1 MRGLRKRGINGAL
14 RVGSMMSEKLRWFSY
29 FWIGIALAMGA
40 CVKGE
45 MTPRTLP
52 EPVQVWTR
60 GMGSLTGLALLEEP
74 PALAVGLT
82 TGLLLMDL
90 TSEPPQGKWVPLGWV
105 VRLTA
110 RPHAVTLAIACLRG
124 CPSLALYDPPYE
136 QPQHV
141 LLRET
146 EPVNDLAFSPD
157 GRFLAAVTDVHGF
170 LWRLEPTP
178 TLHWAFPLP
187 DFEDARAGEAIAFT
201 PDGQEVLVDAG
212 VVLRVSVET
221 GQQIGAL
228 NTTGDVKAL
237 AVSPDGRWAA
247 GSDAEGIT
255 IWDLRTGEVVQR
267 LAERNPGA
275 LAFADGGRVL
285 RSQHGE
291 WEVATGRRLGDR
303 QEPLTVWQA
312 ARPEGTARLWQE
324 GETVWMETATGDR
337 RQLLE
342 TGAAAPGLAFSATG
356 ETLAYLGR
364 DGTIR
369 VLEVPGGQEQTR
381 IPLGEGQW
389 QPAWP
394 DRELL
399 RGEQAG
405 ERWVW
410 DLRTLRSWKVP
421 PGPRGVYS
429 LAVAP
434 DRSRWAVGTEDGT
447 IWVGEVDRERWQWW
461 AQGGPNPIQALTFSP
476 DGRWVAAGSSQH
488 GPGPAMDET
497 PLRIWETA
505 SGRLVCATDLGW
517 GAQDRL
523 GQVDVMRLAF
533 HPDNQ
538 RLLALGVATKPEN
551 TPELMKTRWRG
562 RWVEVPGCMLREE
575 FPLTGWPGALI
586 TSPDG
591 RWLVIQ
597 IGEEWMWWDLRRDLP
612 GDGKPGGR
620 LNGWGANAVATFSP
634 DGRWLAVVLE
644 DGRVSL
650 WQMPP

>member
-1 MRGLRKRGINGAL
+1 MMR
-14 RVGSMMSEKLRWFSY
+14 EKPWWFSY

-40 CVKGE
+40 CVEGE

-90 TSEPPQGKWVPLGWV
+90 TSEPPQGKWVSRGWIAH
-105 VRLTA
+105 LAA

-405 ERWVW
+405 EQWVW

-523 GQVDVMRLAF
+523 GQVDVIRLAF

-538 RLLALGVATKPEN
+538 RLLALGAATKPEN
-551 TPELMKTRWRG
+551 TPELMKTQWRG

-586 TSPDG
+586 PSPDG

>member
-14 RVGSMMSEKLRWFSY
+14 LVGSMMGEKPRWFSY

-52 EPVQVWTR
+52 EPVQVWMQ
-60 GMGSLTGLALLEEP
+60 GLGSLTGLALLEEP

-82 TGLLLMDL
+82 TGLLRMDL

-105 VRLTA
+105 ARLAA
-110 RPHAVTLAIACLRG
+110 RPHAATLAIACLRG
-124 CPSLALYDPPYE
+124 CPSLALYEPPYE

-141 LLRET
+141 LLREP
-146 EPVNDLAFSPD
+146 EPVNVLAFSPD

-178 TLHWAFPLP
+178 TLHWAFPFP
-187 DFEDARAGEAIAFT
+187 DFEDARPGEAMAFT

-212 VVLRVSVET
+212 DVLRLSVET
-221 GQQIGAL
+221 GQRIGAL
-228 NTTGDVKAL
+228 NPTGDVKAL
-237 AVSPDGRWAA
+237 AISPDGRWAA

-275 LAFADGGRVL
+275 LAFADGGRML
-285 RSQHGE
+285 RSQHGV

-303 QEPLTVWQA
+303 QEPLIVLQA
-312 ARPEGTARLWQE
+312 ARPEGTVRLWQE

-356 ETLAYLGR
+356 ETLAYMGR

-369 VLEVPGGQEQTR
+369 VLEVQRGQEQTR
-381 IPLGEGQW
+381 IALGQEPW
-389 QPAWP
+389 WP
-394 DRELL
+394 DRTAIELL
-399 RGEQAG
+399 RGERAG
-405 ERWVW
+405 ELWVW

-434 DRSRWAVGTEDGT
+434 DRSRWAAGTENGT
-447 IWVGEVDRERWQWW
+447 IWVGEVGRGSWQWW
-461 AQGGPNPIQALTFSP
+461 ARGGPNPIQALAFSP

-517 GAQDRL
+517 GARDRL
-523 GQVDVMRLAF
+523 GQVEVMQLAF
-533 HPDNQ
+533 HPDGP
-538 RLLALGVATKPEN
+538 RLLVLGAITKPESPSGRME
-551 TPELMKTRWRG
+551 TWWRG
-562 RWVEVPGCMLREE
+562 RWVEVPGCTLREE
-575 FPLTGWPGALI
+575 FTLAGWPGALAI
-586 TSPDG
+586 SPDG
-591 RWLVIQ
+591 RWLVVR
-597 IGEEWMWWDLRRDLP
+597 IGGEWVWWDLRRGPP

-620 LNGWGANAVATFSP
+620 LNGLGANAIATFSP
-634 DGRWLAVVLE
+634 DGRWLAAVLE

>member
-1 MRGLRKRGINGAL
+1 MMR
-14 RVGSMMSEKLRWFSY
+14 EKPWWLSY

-124 CPSLALYDPPYE
+124 CPSMALYDPPYE

-146 EPVNDLAFSPD
+146 EPVNVLAFSPD

-187 DFEDARAGEAIAFT
+187 DFEDARPGEAVAFT

-212 VVLRVSVET
+212 DVLRLSVET
-221 GQQIGAL
+221 GQPMGAL

-312 ARPEGTARLWQE
+312 ARPGGTARLWQE
-324 GETVWMETATGDR
+324 GETVWMETATEDR

-381 IPLGEGQW
+381 IPLGEGPW

-405 ERWVW
+405 EQWVW

-538 RLLALGVATKPEN
+538 RLLAVGVATKPEN
-551 TPELMKTRWRG
+551 TPELMKTQWRG

>member
-14 RVGSMMSEKLRWFSY
+14 LVGPMMREKPWWFSY

-221 GQQIGAL
+221 GQ
-228 NTTGDVKAL
+228 
-237 AVSPDGRWAA
+237 P
-247 GSDAEGIT
+247 
-255 IWDLRTGEVVQR
+255 
-267 LAERNPGA
+267 
-275 LAFADGGRVL
+275 
-285 RSQHGE
+285 
-291 WEVATGRRLGDR
+291 
-303 QEPLTVWQA
+303 
-312 ARPEGTARLWQE
+312 
-324 GETVWMETATGDR
+324 M
-337 RQLLE
+337 
-342 TGAAAPGLAFSATG
+342 
-356 ETLAYLGR
+356 
-364 DGTIR
+364 
-369 VLEVPGGQEQTR
+369 
-381 IPLGEGQW
+381 
-389 QPAWP
+389 
-394 DRELL
+394 
-399 RGEQAG
+399 
-405 ERWVW
+405 
-410 DLRTLRSWKVP
+410 
-421 PGPRGVYS
+421 GP
-429 LAVAP
+429 
-434 DRSRWAVGTEDGT
+434 
-447 IWVGEVDRERWQWW
+447 
-461 AQGGPNPIQALTFSP
+461 
-476 DGRWVAAGSSQH
+476 
-488 GPGPAMDET
+488 
-497 PLRIWETA
+497 
-505 SGRLVCATDLGW
+505 
-517 GAQDRL
+517 
-523 GQVDVMRLAF
+523 
-533 HPDNQ
+533 
-538 RLLALGVATKPEN
+538 
-551 TPELMKTRWRG
+551 
-562 RWVEVPGCMLREE
+562 
-575 FPLTGWPGALI
+575 
-586 TSPDG
+586 
-591 RWLVIQ
+591 
-597 IGEEWMWWDLRRDLP
+597 
-612 GDGKPGGR
+612 
-620 LNGWGANAVATFSP
+620 
-634 DGRWLAVVLE
+634 
-644 DGRVSL
+644 
-650 WQMPP
+650 